1 MKSRIVAALLVGLCA
16 TTISYAAEPAIS
28 TVNPVAVE
36 TTDDTNVVAQDSA
49 NASNDGSVDGTGEV
63 DSLSYLDKLELLS
76 WTQKQNRKVLKLDG
90 SQSKWL

>member
-49 NASNDGSVDGTGEV
+49 NASNDGSVDETGEV
-63 DSLSYLDKLELLS
+63 ILYNSGKQLVRTKALCRVSL
-76 WTQKQNRKVLKLDG
+76 RII
-90 SQSKWL
+90 